1 MTKPKIAVIIS
12 SIRPTRFGDKPAKWI
27 ADHAAARGD
36 VDVEIVDL
44 QDFPLPLFD
53 AAASDFWMPTPNEV
67 AAKWQARL
75 NEFDGYIVVTAE
87 YNRSITGALKNA
99 IDWAYKPFMKKAVA
113 FVGYGSVGGARA
125 IEHLRN
131 IMVELQAVPVRQAV
145 HIGGS
150 DFIPMMM
157 GQKSWDDTKGN
168 FDMFV
173 PDLLDNL
180 VWWTNATRNARQADA
195 AAAATKAA

>member
-53 AAASDFWMPTPNEV
+53 AAASDFWMPTPNEI
-67 AAKWQARL
+67 AAKWQAKL

-180 VWWTNATRNARQADA
+180 VWWTNATRTARQADA

>member
-1 MTKPKIAVIIS
+1 MTKPKIGVIIS

-27 ADHAAARGD
+27 ADHASARGD
-36 VDVEIVDL
+36 IDVEIVDL
-44 QDFPLPLFD
+44 ADYPLPLFD

-67 AAKWQARL
+67 AAKWQAKL
-75 NEFDGYIVVTAE
+75 NEFDGYIIVTAE

-99 IDWAYKPFMKKAVA
+99 IDWAYKPFIKKAVA

-125 IEHLRN
+125 VEHLRN
-131 IMVELQAVPVRQAV
+131 IMVELQAVPVRHAV

-150 DFIPMMM
+150 DFIPIMM

-168 FDMFV
+168 FDFFV
-173 PDLLDNL
+173 PELLDNL
-180 VWWTNATRNARQADA
+180 VWWTNATKTAREADA

>member
-1 MTKPKIAVIIS
+1 MTKPKIGVIIS

-27 ADHAAARGD
+27 AEHAAARGD
-36 VDVEIVDL
+36 FDVEIVDL
-44 QDFPLPLFD
+44 KDYPLPLFD

-67 AAKWQARL
+67 AAKWQAKL
-75 NEFDGYIVVTAE
+75 NEFDGYIIVTAE

-99 IDWAYKPFMKKAVA
+99 IDWAYKPFIKKAVA

-125 IEHLRN
+125 VEHLRN
-131 IMVELQAVPVRQAV
+131 IMVELQAVPVRHAV

-150 DFIPMMM
+150 DFIPIMM

-168 FDMFV
+168 FDFFV
-173 PDLLDNL
+173 PELLDNL
-180 VWWTNATRNARQADA
+180 AWWTNATRNARQADA
-195 AAAATKAA
+195 AGAATKAA